1 MSGVLI
7 MAEQRRGEL
16 RPVSFE
22 LIGAAQA
29 LRRSGEAVAVAI
41 LASAPSQFIEP
52 LKLAGVDEIVAV
64 KVAERGIRSRHL
76 RGGRCGAHC
85 RA

>member
-16 RPVSFE
+16 RPVSLE

-41 LASAPSQFIEP
+41 LAIGPEP
-52 LKLAGVDEIVAV
+52 VHRALEAR
-64 KVAERGIRSRHL
+64 RGR
-76 RGGRCGAHC
+76 
-85 RA
+85 